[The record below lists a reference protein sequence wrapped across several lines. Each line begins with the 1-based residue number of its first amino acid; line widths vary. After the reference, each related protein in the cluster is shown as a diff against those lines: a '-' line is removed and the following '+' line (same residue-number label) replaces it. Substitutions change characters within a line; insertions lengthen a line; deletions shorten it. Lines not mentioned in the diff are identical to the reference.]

1 MKLFHYIKV
10 IFLFLYVFSYEISLA
25 QDDTYVY
32 GDVGVTQ
39 NNTTPQGFSWDRVA
53 IGGNI
58 GAVFGDVVIVEVSP
72 QIGYFLTENIV
83 VGLGA
88 NYMYYEEKRVNFSTS
103 IYGGRV
109 FGQYIFSELPLL
121 GHVEAELINVP
132 NYNNTRLNIYNF
144 YVGGG
149 LKQQLGNN
157 SYIFILG
164 LWNLNE
170 TKDSFF
176 IQPNPVIRIGIAVGL

>member
-1 MKLFHYIKV
+1 
-10 IFLFLYVFSYEISLA
+10 
-25 QDDTYVY
+25 
-32 GDVGVTQ
+32 
-39 NNTTPQGFSWDRVA
+39 
-53 IGGNI
+53 
-58 GAVFGDVVIVEVSP
+58 
-72 QIGYFLTENIV
+72 V

-88 NYMYYEEKRVNFSTS
+88 NYMYYEEKRANFSTS

-109 FGQYIFSELPLL
+109 FGQYVFSELPLL

-149 LKQQLGNN
+149 LKQQLSDN
-157 SYIFILG
+157 SYFYILG

-170 TKDSFF
+170 TEESFF
-176 IQPNPVIRIGIAVGL
+176 IQPNPVVRIGIAVGL

>member
-1 MKLFHYIKV
+1 MNVSSFFKSILIVISVLFASIA
-10 IFLFLYVFSYEISLA
+10 FS

-39 NNTTPQGFSWDRVA
+39 NNTTPQGFSWDRVT

-58 GAVFGDVVIVEVSP
+58 GAIFGNITLIEVTP
-72 QIGYFLTENIV
+72 QIGYFLTENIM
-83 VGLGA
+83 VGVGA
-88 NYMYYEEKRVNFSTS
+88 NYMYYEEKAANFSTS

-109 FGQYIFSELPLL
+109 FGQYVFSELPFIA
-121 GHVEAELINVP
+121 HVEGELINVP
-132 NYNNTRLNIYNF
+132 NHNFTRLNIYNF

-149 LKQQLGNN
+149 LKQQLGDN
-157 SYIFILG
+157 SFFFILG

-170 TKDSFF
+170 TKNSFF

>member
-1 MKLFHYIKV
+1 MNISSFFKLILIIVSVFFASI
-10 IFLFLYVFSYEISLA
+10 VFS

-39 NNTTPQGFSWDRVA
+39 NNKTPQGFSWDRVT

-58 GAVFGDVVIVEVSP
+58 GATFGDIVFIEVSP
-72 QIGYFLTENIV
+72 QIGYFLTENIM
-83 VGLGA
+83 VGVGA
-88 NYMYYEEKRVNFSTS
+88 NYMYYEEKAANFSTS

-132 NYNNTRLNIYNF
+132 DYNNARLNIYNF

-149 LKQQLGNN
+149 LKQQLGDN
-157 SYIFILG
+157 SYVFILG

-170 TKDSFF
+170 TQDSFF

>member
-1 MKLFHYIKV
+1 MNISSFFKLILIIV
-10 IFLFLYVFSYEISLA
+10 SVFFASIAFS

-39 NNTTPQGFSWDRVA
+39 NNTTPQGFSWDRVT

-58 GAVFGDVVIVEVSP
+58 GAIFGNITLIEVTP
-72 QIGYFLTENIV
+72 QIGYFLTENIM
-83 VGLGA
+83 VGVGA
-88 NYMYYEEKRVNFSTS
+88 NYMYYEEKAANFSTS

-109 FGQYIFSELPLL
+109 FGQYVFSELPFIA
-121 GHVEAELINVP
+121 HVEGELINVP
-132 NYNNTRLNIYNF
+132 NHNFTRLNIYNF

-149 LKQQLGNN
+149 LKQQLGDN
-157 SYIFILG
+157 SFFFILG

-170 TKDSFF
+170 TKNSFF